1 MPRLAAVLVAALIPG
16 FATAQESCSFRIVEA
31 KVEKDHVQWTE
42 CKTVPV
48 QKRVAVEVEKNGMR
62 FIEMKTVTV
71 NENISVVVAY
81 DLKTLKATDAAG
93 KAIAAD
99 KLAGLL
105 KETPT
110 VVVTTEPI
118 TEKHRALFK
127 DKTVFLELPPPGAVK
142 V

>member
-1 MPRLAAVLVAALIPG
+1 MPRLAAVLLAALIPA
-16 FATAQESCSFRIVEA
+16 FAPAQTPYSFRIVEA
-31 KVEKDHVQWTE
+31 KVERDHVQWTD
-42 CKTVPV
+42 CKIVPV
-48 QKRVAVEVEKNGMR
+48 QKTVAVEVEKNGMKM
-62 FIEMKTVTV
+62 IEMRTVTV
-71 NENISVVVAY
+71 NEKVSVVVAF
-81 DLKTLKATDAAG
+81 DLKTVKATDAAG